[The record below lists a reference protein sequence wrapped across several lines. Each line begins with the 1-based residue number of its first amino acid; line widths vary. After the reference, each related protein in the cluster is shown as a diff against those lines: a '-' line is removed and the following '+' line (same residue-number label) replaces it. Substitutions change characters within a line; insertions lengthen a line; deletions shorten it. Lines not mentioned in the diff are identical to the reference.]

1 MESGKF
7 NGMDKVYCLAS
18 ILRLIY
24 FHKLLPK
31 VSQSGK
37 NLTARDIR
45 VLNVFQ
51 LRPQKSPLTVQW
63 TKLSGHIFSEQ

>member
-18 ILRLIY
+18 TLRLIY

-45 VLNVFQ
+45 VLNVFNYVHRRVH
-51 LRPQKSPLTVQW
+51 LRY
-63 TKLSGHIFSEQ
+63 SGQN